1 MGELELDISWNMRR
15 VILAFGLVLAA
26 WGPRELTVRSRSAL
40 TCT

>member
-26 WGPRELTVRSRSAL
+26 WGTTGTDGAQ
-40 TCT
+40 